1 MSFWGAAR
9 QAAGEQYGKENW
21 QAYARREKLKRAS
34 GAIVAGGLVVFVVA
48 RTYADEILTGIMY
61 GAAYGVAFI
70 AIALFMYIGVR
81 AYRRSVRTRRTYAP
95 STYTRVRTLYVHDD
109 YVRTERVRTFMN
121 ESL

>member
-34 GAIVAGGLVVFVVA
+34 GGILVAGIAVFVVA

-61 GAAYGVAFI
+61 GAAYGAAFI

-81 AYRRSVRTRRTYAP
+81 TYRRNVHARRTYVPPVYAP
-95 STYTRVRTLYVHDD
+95 VRTLDVRDD
-109 YVRTERVRTFMN
+109 DVRTFMN